1 MVNQAIVNFVIMIS
15 PIIIMGIAIVVDSLV
30 KRPYN

>member
-1 MVNQAIVNFVIMIS
+1 MVNQAIVNFAIMIS
-15 PIIIMGIAIVVDSLV
+15 PIIIMGIAIVVDSLA

>member
-1 MVNQAIVNFVIMIS
+1 MVNQAIVNFMIMIS
-15 PIIIMGIAIVVDSLV
+15 PVIIMGIAILVDSLV

>member
-1 MVNQAIVNFVIMIS
+1 MVNQAIVNFAIMIS
-15 PIIIMGIAIVVDSLV
+15 PIIIMGFAIVVDSLV